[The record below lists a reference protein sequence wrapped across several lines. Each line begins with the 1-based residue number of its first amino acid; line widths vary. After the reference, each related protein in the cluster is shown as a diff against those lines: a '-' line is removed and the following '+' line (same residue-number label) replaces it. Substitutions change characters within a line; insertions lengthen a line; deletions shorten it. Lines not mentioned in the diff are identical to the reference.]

1 MKSVRIAIPVLC
13 FVAMIHAQD
22 RYSPKVVRV
31 VGTSEVK
38 VVPDRAV
45 IELGVYRQAPSA
57 GAAKESEDAAARK
70 LLAAIR
76 ANGIEDKDVQTT
88 YLSLQ
93 PQVNIHKGVRTTY
106 FVAEQT
112 LTVTVRD
119 LTKLDTILQS
129 LIKAGGNRIDS
140 VRYEVSDLRKY
151 RDQARELAVKAARE
165 KAQALAAALGQEIGK
180 AHSIEEVP
188 EPGGGYT
195 AALANSRIEYYNYA
209 DKSRAPSTS
218 AGQERVSASIIVSFD
233 LN

>member
-1 MKSVRIAIPVLC
+1 MKSARIAIAVLC
-13 FVAMIHAQD
+13 FAAMIHAQD
-22 RYSPKVVRV
+22 KYSSKVVRV

-45 IELGVYRQAPSA
+45 IELGVYRQAASA
-57 GAAKESEDAAARK
+57 GVAKESEDAAARK

-76 ANGIEDKDVQTT
+76 GNGIEDKDIQTT

-112 LTVTVRD
+112 LTVLVRD
-119 LTKLDTILQS
+119 LTKLDALLES

-151 RDQARELAVKAARE
+151 RDQARDMAVKAARE
-165 KAQALAAALGQEIGK
+165 KAQALAAGLGQEIGK

-188 EPGGGYT
+188 ESSYAGALSNST
-195 AALANSRIEYYNYA
+195 ADLYEYA
-209 DKSRAPSTS
+209 RKSRAPSTS
-218 AGQERVSASIIVSFD
+218 AGQQTISASIVVSFD

>member
-1 MKSVRIAIPVLC
+1 MKPVRILITVVC
-13 FVAMIHAQD
+13 FAAMIHAQD
-22 RYSPKVVRV
+22 RYSQKVVRV

-57 GAAKESEDAAARK
+57 GVAKESEDAAARK

-119 LTKLDTILQS
+119 LTKLDTILQA

-151 RDQARELAVKAARE
+151 RDRARDMAVKAARE

-188 EPGGGYT
+188 DSQYSG
-195 AALANSRIEYYNYA
+195 ALANSSADYYSR

-218 AGQERVSASIIVSFD
+218 AGQQTISASIIVSFD